1 MAGLGQHNILQE
13 HKAWNLRRVLR
24 AATIAKFAANVL
36 IIRDILRHRRR
47 KSRRISQ
54 LQLQHVTRIEPSI
67 AGKGAAEGLY
77 KKENYSAKS
86 RFHR

>member
-47 KSRRISQ
+47 KTQKNKPTAKPTDFRSMKNRRFIY
-54 LQLQHVTRIEPSI
+54 EI
-67 AGKGAAEGLY
+67 AF
-77 KKENYSAKS
+77 S
-86 RFHR
+86 

>member
-54 LQLQHVTRIEPSI
+54 LQHVTRIEPSI

-77 KKENYSAKS
+77 KKRQLFCEIAIS
-86 RFHR
+86 